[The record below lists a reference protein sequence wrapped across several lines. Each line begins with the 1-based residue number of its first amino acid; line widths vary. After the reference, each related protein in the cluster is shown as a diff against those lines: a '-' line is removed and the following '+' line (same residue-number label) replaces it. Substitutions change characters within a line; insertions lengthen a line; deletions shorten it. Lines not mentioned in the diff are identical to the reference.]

1 MANLLK
7 ICDLGFSNLL
17 PLRFIQNNE
26 TEHQLTILMIE
37 RKIS

>member
-17 PLRFIQNNE
+17 PPCYTQNNE
-26 TEHQLTILMIE
+26 AGHQQTILMIE